1 MHQRSPLL
9 RLALAA
15 SSLTACAETAPP
27 PEEIVVVLNTT
38 GATLSLVP
46 VTAPTQISTVPVG
59 ASDVM
64 PVSVATRGATAV
76 VSLRAR
82 SALAVVDLREQ
93 QLVNTIKLQPGSI
106 LAGAAL
112 INDSIAYVANSNLN
126 TITRVDLVT
135 GDTASLA
142 VGNTP
147 EQMAFTRGRLLVM
160 NANLD
165 SLGMPA

>member
-1 MHQRSPLL
+1 MYQRSHLL

-15 SSLTACAETAPP
+15 SSLTGCAETAPPPAP

-46 VTAPTQISTVPVG
+46 VAAPTQISTVPVG

-64 PVSVATRGATAV
+64 PVSVATRGAPAG
-76 VSLRAR
+76 VSPGGRTPLG
-82 SALAVVDLREQ
+82 VVDLPEQ

-112 INDSIAYVANSNLN
+112 VNDSITYVAN
-126 TITRVDLVT
+126 
-135 GDTASLA
+135 
-142 VGNTP
+142 
-147 EQMAFTRGRLLVM
+147 
-160 NANLD
+160 
-165 SLGMPA
+165 